1 MKKVLIVESFRPL
14 LEQEKSILSNRN
26 LEIFGAAS
34 AQEALQ
40 VHKEKKVDLIVS
52 RLDLPVTGG
61 DALCT
66 LVRNDETLKKV
77 SFILVCDNTSA
88 DMERCQKCGANSYV
102 FRPLDP
108 EVLIGKTAQLVD
120 VPRRTGIR
128 VLIKVSVRGDVRSQP
143 FFCTSVNI
151 STAGILLEVDK
162 SAPKGETVTCSF
174 FIPGSGSIEV
184 HGEIMRTAE
193 VSPGMHH
200 WGVRFSDLRPGD
212 RTAIETFV
220 KKKT

>member
-1 MKKVLIVESFRPL
+1 VKKVLIVESFRPL

-26 LEIFGAAS
+26 LHIFGAAS

-40 VHKEKKVDLIVS
+40 IHKNEKVDLIIS
-52 RLDLPVTGG
+52 RLDLPGTGG
-61 DALCT
+61 DDLCS
-66 LVRNDETLKKV
+66 LVRHDETMKKV
-77 SFILVCDNTSA
+77 SFIMVCDNTSG
-88 DMERCQKCGANSYV
+88 DMERCQKCGANSCV

-108 EVLIGKTAQLVD
+108 EVLIEKTGRLVD

-151 STAGILLEVDK
+151 STAGILLEVDR
-162 SAPKGETVTCSF
+162 AATKGEAVTCSF

-193 VSPGMHH
+193 VSPGMYH
-200 WGVRFSDLRPGD
+200 WGVRFTDLRPGD
-212 RTAIETFV
+212 RTAIETFI